1 MKQKLK
7 QTKGITLIALV
18 ITIIVL
24 LILAGVSI
32 AMLTGENGILTQANK
47 SKIEQSHGAVREG
60 ISLAYNE
67 YQIEINTASN
77 GKIAS
82 KEIVTIKG
90 EEEKAKSGITET
102 FLQFLDDK
110 GYIRDGTTDV
120 LNVEALTGSKQA
132 LGNGTNTDIY
142 KIEEENGKYIVN
154 YYDDKGTTEQIWS
167 IISNTTNTET
177 GDLTLEPDTGK
188 EALILVYN
196 VSAGDEI
203 ELPYSLQWEDTYG
216 DDRTV
221 YYATYNFHIDWGD
234 GNTANITNENIESL
248 AIHQY
253 DDDGI
258 YEVKITGNYDILAE
272 GIHINNLVKVA
283 QWGTTGLKVI
293 DFMYMH
299 ELTEI
304 VSPTEN
310 SFNELK
316 HISFGYTD
324 LGNIPENLL
333 AKCPNL
339 TSLNGIFDNT
349 KVTQIP
355 KKLFVNC
362 SNVTDFSHVFAYT
375 NITEIP
381 ENLFENCSNA
391 IDFSGIF
398 MGTLITDIPE
408 DLFANCP
415 NVTNFTGTFAYT
427 TITSI
432 PENLFANC
440 PNVTDFGCTFE
451 RTEITTIPENLF
463 TNCQN
468 VEDFGWC
475 FAECSNLTGDATE
488 LWKRV
493 PNGEETEYKG
503 VPDGEACFAEAI
515 HLNNYE
521 GIPDYWKLEPPPM

>member
-142 KIEEENGKYIVN
+142 KIEEEN
-154 YYDDKGTTEQIWS
+154 QIWS

-258 YEVKITGNYDILAE
+258 YEVKITGNYDILYNSYPYAE
-272 GIHINNLVKVA
+272 GIENLVKIK
-283 QWGTTGLKVI
+283 QWGTTGLKIVDLGSCVNLI
-293 DFMYMH
+293 
-299 ELTEI
+299 EI
-304 VSPTEN
+304 AEPTEN
-310 SFNELK
+310 SFKELL
-316 HISFGYTD
+316 HIEFPSSGIQ
-324 LGNIPENLL
+324 NIPEKLFAN
-333 AKCPNL
+333 CPNL
-339 TSLNGIFDNT
+339 T
-349 KVTQIP
+349 
-355 KKLFVNC
+355 
-362 SNVTDFSHVFAYT
+362 DFSSTFTYT
-375 NITEIP
+375 NITNIP
-381 ENLFENCSNA
+381 EKLFANCSNA
-391 IDFSGIF
+391 TDFSGTF
-398 MGTLITDIPE
+398 ANTAITSIPE

-415 NVTNFTGTFAYT
+415 NVTDFSSTFSAT
-427 TITSI
+427 DITNI

-440 PNVTDFGCTFE
+440 KDVKNFQE
-451 RTEITTIPENLF
+451 
-463 TNCQN
+463 
-468 VEDFGWC
+468 C
-475 FAECSNLTGDATE
+475 FMSCENLTGNALD
-488 LWKRV
+488 LWLRV
-493 PNGEETEYKG
+493 ENGEENDY
-503 VPDGEACFAEAI
+503 I
-515 HLNNYE
+515 
-521 GIPDYWKLEPPPM
+521 GIPDGKSCFWGCYKLYNYNNIPEYWKALPPPM